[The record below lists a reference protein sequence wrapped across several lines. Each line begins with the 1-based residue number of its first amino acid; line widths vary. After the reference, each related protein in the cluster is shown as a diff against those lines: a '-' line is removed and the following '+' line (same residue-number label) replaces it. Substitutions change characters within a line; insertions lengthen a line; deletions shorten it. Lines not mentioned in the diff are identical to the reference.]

1 MATTLEAPNT
11 TTAPAL
17 TGHKVGWTFLS
28 LTRIAIGFYFLWA
41 FFDKLLGLG
50 RSTCSIKDEAGWIVG
65 TDYLCAPNP
74 ETGAGGSWL
83 KGGHVTEGYL
93 VYGGNPHS
101 PFNDFFVS
109 LGAQRWTDWIF
120 MIGLLAIG
128 AALMLGIGTK
138 VAMFAGPAML
148 LFMYMTQM
156 WPQTNPILD
165 DHIIMSLAVIGVVL
179 VELGHQSIGLGK
191 PWRKL
196 VGEKS
201 WLV

>member
-1 MATTLEAPNT
+1 MATTLEAP

-17 TGHKVGWTFLS
+17 TGHKLGWVFLS
-28 LTRIAIGFYFLWA
+28 LSRIAIGFVFLWA

-50 RSTCSIKDEAGWIVG
+50 FSTGRTVAEDG
-65 TDYLCAPNP
+65 TFTIDFFGDKAWVN
-74 ETGAGGSWL
+74 
-83 KGGHVTEGYL
+83 GGHVTEGYL
-93 VYGGNPHS
+93 VFGGNPNS
-101 PFNDFFVS
+101 PFHDFFVS

-138 VAMFAGPAML
+138 IAMVSGTLML
-148 LFMYMTQM
+148 VFLYLTQM
-156 WPQTNPILD
+156 WPSTNPFLD
-165 DHIIMSLAVIGVVL
+165 EHLVYSIAIIGIVL

-191 PWRKL
+191 VWRKMPL
-196 VGEKS
+196 VEKNR